1 MRLHLSL
8 LSLAMILATGCGE
21 QERRHQSRL
30 NGGSSD
36 LLAATSSDVDST
48 KDLLAAAQANIDSLK
63 AALAAEKLAN
73 SSVVSSSLVYFS
85 GLWLAEKKSLPNIDK
100 DCRLFLRVSTK
111 PNLITR
117 ALACSGGRVEILSS
131 VVDHLA
137 LTPGDYDGGMAV
149 LPMGPKTASSCGP
162 SQTSLTANLDNLY
175 FNTATHS
182 GAAAAT
188 SAHTTF
194 AGQSLD
200 FIYGSADDDLKGTSC
215 ENIGDESVI
224 ADGTAARS
232 VKIAAGAANTDDYA
246 ALSAMA
252 RDAASRAEVLKL
264 GASACK
270 ATATNS
276 GCFTAAGFQA
286 TSSN

>member
-1 MRLHLSL
+1 MRLHLFL

-21 QERRHQSRL
+21 QERRHQWRL
-30 NGGSSD
+30 IGGSSD
-36 LLAATSSDVDST
+36 LLAVTSSDVDST

-162 SQTSLTANLDNLY
+162 SQISLTAILDNLY

-200 FIYGSADDDLKGTSC
+200 FTYGSADDDLKGTSC
-215 ENIGDESVI
+215 DNIGDESVI
-224 ADGTAARS
+224 AEGTAARS
-232 VKIAAGAANTDDYA
+232 AKIAAGAANTDDYA
-246 ALSAMA
+246 ALSEIA